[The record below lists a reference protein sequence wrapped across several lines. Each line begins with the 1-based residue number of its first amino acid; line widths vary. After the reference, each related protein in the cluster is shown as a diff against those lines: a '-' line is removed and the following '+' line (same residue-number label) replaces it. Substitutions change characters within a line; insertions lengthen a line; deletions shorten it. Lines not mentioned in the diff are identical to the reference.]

1 MQAKVQTVFLKL
13 VQVGL
18 ITLLLIT
25 LLGALQ
31 SIQLDV
37 AMLSSTMVTALLTV
51 LIVGLFIE
59 TIPKLRQGVISG
71 LIRTVRWIQH
81 HDILVGLI
89 VLGLVL
95 IVQGLVIY
103 YVQQP
108 QSWDVSGT
116 VIAAGSDA
124 LAQQYRE
131 YYSFYPNN
139 LFLMSVMRVF
149 RLLSGIS
156 LHSEASYWVFFQVLN
171 VIGLDLSAIIL
182 FVACRRAFGRQVNL
196 IASAFYV
203 VLMLLSPYIQVPY
216 SDTFVLLPICLVF
229 LLGTYFT
236 KNRKWW
242 LQCLLAALIGLLLPI
257 IMAIKPSAVVFVI
270 AWGIVVLLRL
280 HRVDAKKLALS
291 GAVLI
296 ACVAGIGLGHLTTEG
311 MISHYSPIKIQS
323 DRALPWQHWVG
334 MGMIGTGAYNTND
347 VLQIEKYKTTEEMKK
362 YAIKVIKKRI
372 NDYSFRNY
380 VKFIVVKQQ
389 RNMSDGDF
397 AWGVEGRYMPPFK
410 ATTSHVQGVIRSI
423 YSFNAS
429 HQADRALVVQLVWI
443 TLLIGL
449 IVQGLTCS
457 DIRDETLI
465 LKIAIAG
472 GCLFLLLFEG
482 GRSRYIIQFLPELVI
497 VAATGWH
504 RLALRKTK

>member
-1 MQAKVQTVFLKL
+1 MQAKIQTVFLKL

-31 SIQLDV
+31 SIHLDM
-37 AMLSSTMVTALLTV
+37 AMLSSTMVTILLAV
-51 LIVGLFIE
+51 LIVGLFIGM
-59 TIPKLRQGVISG
+59 IPKLRQGVISRV
-71 LIRTVRWIQH
+71 IRTVHWIQH

-89 VLGLVL
+89 VLGVVL

-116 VIAAGSDA
+116 VIAASSDT

-139 LFLMSVMRVF
+139 LFLMSVMRIL
-149 RLLSGIS
+149 RLWSGVS
-156 LHSEASYWVFFQVLN
+156 LHSEVSYWVFFQVIN
-171 VIGLDLSAIIL
+171 VIVLDLSAIIL

-196 IASAFYV
+196 IASAFYM

-229 LLGTYFT
+229 MLSTFFT
-236 KNRKWW
+236 KNQKWW
-242 LQCLLAALIGLLLPI
+242 WQCLLAVLIGLLLPI

-280 HRVDAKKLALS
+280 HRLEAKKLVLS
-291 GAVLI
+291 GAALI
-296 ACVAGIGLGHLTTEG
+296 ACVAGIGLGHLITEVT
-311 MISHYSPIKIQS
+311 ISNYSPIKIQA

-334 MGMIGTGAYNTND
+334 MGMVGTGAYNTND
-347 VLQIEKYKTTEEMKK
+347 VLQIEKYKTTAAMKK
-362 YAIKVIKKRI
+362 HAIKVIKKRI
-372 NDYSFRNY
+372 HDYSFRNY

-410 ATTSHVQGVIRSI
+410 ATTSHVQGIIRSI

-429 HQADRALVVQLVWI
+429 HQADRAFVVQIVWI
-443 TLLIGL
+443 ALLIGL
-449 IVQGLTCS
+449 IIQVLTCG
-457 DIRDETLI
+457 DIQDKTLI
-465 LKIAIAG
+465 LQIAIAG

-497 VAATGWH
+497 VAAAGWH